1 VILIVVLELKN
12 WSYFWIKFILDIKMK
27 TIKSFLLTAIFTAM
41 TLQTNAQ
48 KNYTVNTKST
58 FEVAGTS
65 TVHDWVMK
73 STEGAGFANLTVK
86 DSKLAGLN
94 SLKITLPAESLKSSK
109 TSMDKVAYEALDTET
124 HQTIEYVLKSAEK
137 INETIWVLT
146 GTYTIAGISKE
157 YKTQVRVTTDNGTFI
172 LQGSNQITFGDFE
185 MTPPKAALGVVKT
198 GKDLTVIFNII
209 LS

>member
-1 VILIVVLELKN
+1 MHHR
-12 WSYFWIKFILDIKMK
+12 MK
-27 TIKSFLLTAIFTAM
+27 TIQSLQSILLTMLFT
-41 TLQTNAQ
+41 TLSLHANAQ
-48 KNYTVNTKST
+48 KNYTVNKST

-73 STEGAGFANLTVK
+73 STEGTGTANLTVK
-86 DSKLAGLN
+86 DSKLAEVN
-94 SLKITLPAESLKSSK
+94 SLTITLMAESLKSSK
-109 TSMDKVAYEALDTET
+109 ASMDKVAYEALNTET
-124 HQTIEYVLKSAEK
+124 NQTIEYVLRSAEK
-137 INETIWVLT
+137 IDETTWTLT
-146 GTYTIAGISKE
+146 GTYTIAGVSKE
-157 YKTQVRVTTDNGTFI
+157 YKTQVKVIADGGTFT

>member
-1 VILIVVLELKN
+1 MHHQ
-12 WSYFWIKFILDIKMK
+12 MK
-27 TIKSFLLTAIFTAM
+27 TIQSLQSILLAMLFT
-41 TLQTNAQ
+41 TLSLHTNAQ
-48 KNYTVNTKST
+48 KNYTVNKST

-73 STEGAGFANLTVK
+73 STEGTGTANLTVK
-86 DSKLAGLN
+86 DSKLAEVN
-94 SLKITLPAESLKSSK
+94 SLTITLMAESLKSSK
-109 TSMDKVAYEALDTET
+109 TSMDKVAYEALNTET
-124 HQTIEYVLKSAEK
+124 NQTIEYVLRSAEK
-137 INETIWVLT
+137 IDETTWTLT
-146 GTYTIAGISKE
+146 GTYTIAGVSKE
-157 YKTQVRVTTDNGTFI
+157 YKTQVKVIADGGTFT

>member
-1 VILIVVLELKN
+1 
-12 WSYFWIKFILDIKMK
+12 MK
-27 TIKSFLLTAIFTAM
+27 TIKSILLTIIFTALG
-41 TLQTNAQ
+41 LQANAQ

-73 STEGAGFANLTVK
+73 STEGTGIANLTIK

-94 SLKITLPAESLKSSK
+94 SLTVTLLAESLKSSK

-124 HQTIEYVLKSAEK
+124 HQNIEYVLKSAEK
-137 INETIWVLT
+137 INETTWTLT
-146 GTYTIAGISKE
+146 GIYTIAGVSKE
-157 YKTQVRVTTDNGTFI
+157 YKTQVKVTADNGTFI

-185 MTPPKAALGVVKT
+185 MAPPKAALGVVKA
-198 GKDLTVIFNII
+198 GKDLTLIFTII

>member
-1 VILIVVLELKN
+1 MHHR
-12 WSYFWIKFILDIKMK
+12 MK
-27 TIKSFLLTAIFTAM
+27 TIPSLQSILLTMLFT
-41 TLQTNAQ
+41 TLSLHTNAQ
-48 KNYTVNTKST
+48 KNYTVNKST

-73 STEGAGFANLTVK
+73 STEGTGTANLTVK
-86 DSKLAGLN
+86 DSKLAEVN
-94 SLKITLPAESLKSSK
+94 SLTITLMAESLKSSK
-109 TSMDKVAYEALDTET
+109 TSMDKVAYEALNTET
-124 HQTIEYVLKSAEK
+124 NQTIEYVLRSAEK
-137 INETIWVLT
+137 IDETTWTLT
-146 GTYTIAGISKE
+146 GIYTIAGVSKE
-157 YKTQVRVTTDNGTFI
+157 YKTQVKVIADGGTFT

>member
-1 VILIVVLELKN
+1 MH
-12 WSYFWIKFILDIKMK
+12 YRMK
-27 TIKSFLLTAIFTAM
+27 TIQSLQSILLAMLFT
-41 TLQTNAQ
+41 TLSLHTNAQ
-48 KNYTVNTKST
+48 KNYTVNKST

-73 STEGAGFANLTVK
+73 STEGTGTANLTVK
-86 DSKLAGLN
+86 DSKLAEVN
-94 SLKITLPAESLKSSK
+94 SLTITLMAESLKSSK
-109 TSMDKVAYEALDTET
+109 ASMDKVAYEALNTET
-124 HQTIEYVLKSAEK
+124 NQTIEYVLRSAEK
-137 INETIWVLT
+137 IDETTWTLT
-146 GTYTIAGISKE
+146 GIYTIAGVSKE
-157 YKTQVRVTTDNGTFI
+157 YKTQVKVIADGGTFT

>member
-1 VILIVVLELKN
+1 MITQCI
-12 WSYFWIKFILDIKMK
+12 IKMK
-27 TIKSFLLTAIFTAM
+27 TITSLKSILLAMLLT
-41 TLQTNAQ
+41 TLSLHTNAQ
-48 KNYTVNTKST
+48 KNYTLSAKST

-73 STEGAGFANLTVK
+73 STEATGTAILTVK
-86 DSKLAGLN
+86 DSKLTDLK
-94 SLKITLPAESLKSSK
+94 SLSITILAESLKSSK
-109 TSMDKVAYEALDTET
+109 TSMDRVAYEALNTET
-124 HQTIEYVLKSAEK
+124 NQTIEYVLKSAEK
-137 INETIWVLT
+137 INETTWDLT
-146 GTYTIAGISKE
+146 GIYTIAGVSKE
-157 YKTQVRVTTDNGTFI
+157 YKTQVKVTADNGNFI